1 MENWHQRVL
10 LSAALSLGCAMSGHA
25 QEQHDASEVI
35 NPDIE
40 RRDIASPDIDT
51 EDFEVGPF
59 IGILS
64 IADFDSDVV
73 YGLRAAWH
81 VTEDFFFE
89 ASYGASKGDQTSY
102 EKLSGGAPLFADSDR
117 DYTYYN
123 MNLGWNALPG
133 EVFIGNSRAL
143 KSDFYFIA
151 GVGSTDFLGDN
162 WFTVSVGAGY
172 RLLLNDSFALRMD
185 LRDHL
190 FDRDV
195 FGEDE
200 TTNNIEWSF
209 GLTYFF

>member
-1 MENWHQRVL
+1 M
-10 LSAALSLGCAMSGHA
+10 
-25 QEQHDASEVI
+25 
-35 NPDIE
+35 
-40 RRDIASPDIDT
+40 
-51 EDFEVGPF
+51 
-59 IGILS
+59 
-64 IADFDSDVV
+64 V

-89 ASYGASKGDQTSY
+89 ASYGMSQGDKTSY
-102 EKLSGGAPLFADSDR
+102 EKLSGGAPLFTDSDR

-123 MNLGWNALPG
+123 LNLGWNALPG
-133 EVFIGNSRAL
+133 EVFIGSSRAL
-143 KSDFYFIA
+143 KSDFYLIA
-151 GVGSTDFLGDN
+151 GVGSTDFLGDK
-162 WFTVSVGAGY
+162 WFTVSLGAGY

-200 TTNNIEWSF
+200 TTNNIEWSV